1 MTSATIKE
9 SEGAFV
15 AVAVATDTGTV
26 LLLFLLYNVFSIA
39 FGMRVFCNICDSEA
53 LLFLFL

>member
-9 SEGAFV
+9 SEGAF
-15 AVAVATDTGTV
+15 VAVATDTGTV

-39 FGMRVFCNICDSEA
+39 FRMRVLCNICDSEA